1 MCLARKLSAFR
12 AAFYGQEDFSQ
23 GRVGR
28 RHSRRES
35 SICKGAEAAKSH
47 GGLWAGKQLSLGV
60 CLGKREWR
68 GTREGPEE
76 WPGHRMENVVFP
88 PPPGVQKQI
97 RLDTVLGDSSFNCQ
111 IYHFDYFKCLLFK
124 TQGALPRLTR
134 PFPCN
139 LPTLRKVKS
148 KQVKSTQTKGKVDKN
163 FFPFFLLL
171 SVFENTS
178 L

>member
-1 MCLARKLSAFR
+1 
-12 AAFYGQEDFSQ
+12 
-23 GRVGR
+23 
-28 RHSRRES
+28 
-35 SICKGAEAAKSH
+35 
-47 GGLWAGKQLSLGV
+47 
-60 CLGKREWR
+60 
-68 GTREGPEE
+68 
-76 WPGHRMENVVFP
+76 MENVVFP

-163 FFPFFLLL
+163 FFLSFSFFQYLKTLVSKVSISHKKNRQFQLLNPGKEPPSLFLEREKAHPHNTQL
-171 SVFENTS
+171 SATF
-178 L
+178 LPAAFQMIPLR